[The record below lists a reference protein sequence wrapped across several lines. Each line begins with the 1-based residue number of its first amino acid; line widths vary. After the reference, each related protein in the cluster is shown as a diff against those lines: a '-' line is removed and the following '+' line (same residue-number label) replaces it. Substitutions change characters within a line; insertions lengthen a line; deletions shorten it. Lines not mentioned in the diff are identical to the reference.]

1 MKFFLKKTITYN
13 FLTFFFSF
21 IHIIIW
27 NFFFYEKNFFL
38 LKIYIFL
45 FPISSFFFFFYLLT
59 INKRTDLYIIFSI
72 LQLFCSIYIFF
83 YLTIEYNLLNSIPTI
98 INFIFS
104 YFIILFFKTIIL
116 INFRNNKSYF

>member
-1 MKFFLKKTITYN
+1 ME
-13 FLTFFFSF
+13 
-21 IHIIIW
+21 
-27 NFFFYEKNFFL
+27 FFFYEKNFFL

-72 LQLFCSIYIFF
+72 LQLFCGIYIFF
-83 YLTIEYNLLNSIPTI
+83 YLIIEYNLLNSIQTI

-104 YFIILFFKTIIL
+104 YFMLLFFKTIIL
-116 INFRNNKSYF
+116 INYRNKKSYFE

>member
-83 YLTIEYNLLNSIPTI
+83 YLIIEYNLLNSIPTI

-104 YFIILFFKTIIL
+104 YFMILFFKTIIL

>member
-1 MKFFLKKTITYN
+1 MKFFLKKTIIYN

-83 YLTIEYNLLNSIPTI
+83 YLIIEYNLLNSIITI

-104 YFIILFFKTIIL
+104 YFMILFFKTIIL